1 MAISGILAYILALS
15 LARADAQTLVLLAS
29 AIWASSVFLSGVGS
43 RGLGRVLAE
52 HVGLGVTLCSMTV
65 MIGST
70 SMLGVVFGF
79 ELMLL
84 GAILMFFLT
93 IKDERGVEAGLEMY
107 VWAVIGSAM
116 FILALAING

>member
-1 MAISGILAYILALS
+1 VAISGILAYILALS